1 MWYERREQ
9 VGAFRGP
16 YTLPLLFRLLQIG
29 NGHGSPERAWLL
41 RPVWR
46 LTTIRRGYCRSNF
59 HRFLLFGR
67 HSCKMILPH
76 RCLHP
81 PLDPTDHN
89 IKVFSDTNGLQ
100 IVSEVRLGAHCTL
113 PPRRYAQRRT
123 ERRRQNHSKDSQ
135 ASALQ
140 LPDGFDKPSGE
151 EKWQVMAQSQ
161 EMKQMSL
168 QAYVEDEIT
177 TVVAYAVMEGNFP
190 LTI

>member
-1 MWYERREQ
+1 
-9 VGAFRGP
+9 
-16 YTLPLLFRLLQIG
+16 
-29 NGHGSPERAWLL
+29 
-41 RPVWR
+41 
-46 LTTIRRGYCRSNF
+46 
-59 HRFLLFGR
+59 
-67 HSCKMILPH
+67 MILPH

-100 IVSEVRLGAHCTL
+100 IVSEVRLGARCTL

-177 TVVAYAVMEGNFP
+177 TVVAYAVMEANFP

>member
-1 MWYERREQ
+1 MEEGLEKERFCIGLDVSVSIWYERREQ

-89 IKVFSDTNGLQ
+89 IKVSRIPTDCRSL
-100 IVSEVRLGAHCTL
+100 VRLDLARVALFLRAGM
-113 PPRRYAQRRT
+113 PNVVRNEEDKIIRRIAKLQRFSYQTVSTSHR
-123 ERRRQNHSKDSQ
+123 ERKSGRLWRR
-135 ASALQ
+135 
-140 LPDGFDKPSGE
+140 
-151 EKWQVMAQSQ
+151 VRR
-161 EMKQMSL
+161 
-168 QAYVEDEIT
+168 
-177 TVVAYAVMEGNFP
+177 
-190 LTI
+190 